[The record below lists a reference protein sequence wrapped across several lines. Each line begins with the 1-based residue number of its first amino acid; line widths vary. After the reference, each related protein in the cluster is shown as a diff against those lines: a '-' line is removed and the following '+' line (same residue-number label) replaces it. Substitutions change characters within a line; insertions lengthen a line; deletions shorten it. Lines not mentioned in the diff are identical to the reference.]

1 MTKLSSNTKAKALT
15 ISTVEKKNDGK
26 FLRTSHNSVL
36 RLFGYNEPYCEY
48 CSTRWANKY
57 KSPKQQ
63 KKIAIKALVVTFCI
77 IVVFSLLGKAIFH
90 LFGITIDALRIA
102 GGILV
107 FLVGYHM
114 LNGAGSHLH
123 SAESDNDIDLAVSP
137 LAVPLLA
144 GPGTI
149 ATAMNYS
156 AAGGFTGIVTTVSV
170 FGLLCLITFIC
181 FVFSAKILNVIGQ
194 SGLSIVT
201 RLMGLILTVIG
212 TQMVIHGITAVISTL
227 T

>member
-1 MTKLSSNTKAKALT
+1 MENFYEHLITVFLCFFAIMNPIANTAAFAGLT
-15 ISTVEKKNDGK
+15 ST
-26 FLRTSHNSVL
+26 
-36 RLFGYNEPYCEY
+36 
-48 CSTRWANKY
+48 

-123 SAESDNDIDLAVSP
+123 SAESDDDIDLAVSP

>member
-1 MTKLSSNTKAKALT
+1 MNDLYTQVITVFLGFFAIMNPIANTAAFAGLVGDKPKTEQIKIAAKAL
-15 ISTVEKKNDGK
+15 I
-26 FLRTSHNSVL
+26 
-36 RLFGYNEPYCEY
+36 
-48 CSTRWANKY
+48 
-57 KSPKQQ
+57 
-63 KKIAIKALVVTFCI
+63 ITF
-77 IVVFSLLGKAIFH
+77 IVILSFSLLGKAIFH
-90 LFGITIDALRIA
+90 LFGITISALRIT

-114 LNGAGSHLH
+114 LNGHGSKLH
-123 SAESDNDIDLAVSP
+123 SAENKDETDVAVSP

-156 AAGGFTGIVTTVSV
+156 SSGEISGILVTVSV
-170 FGLLCLITFIC
+170 FAVLCIITFIC
-181 FVFSAKILNVIGQ
+181 FIFSSNILAVIGK

-201 RLMGLILTVIG
+201 RLMGLILAVIG
-212 TQMVIHGITAVISTL
+212 MQMVIVGITEVVSTM